1 MLCPLSCSCNHSI
14 VTTGVVVVVC
24 FCLVFLFALLLLFF
38 VVFNYYFLFIFFVSL
53 YPYSLNWSNI
63 DLFNDAI
70 NTF

>member
-14 VTTGVVVVVC
+14 VTTGVFVVVV
-24 FCLVFLFALLLLFF
+24 FWVFL
-38 VVFNYYFLFIFFVSL
+38 VSL
-53 YPYSLNWSNI
+53 YPYSLNWSKI